1 MNHCEPFKGLL
12 VGLLDGELT
21 LDETRRINDHLTRCA
36 ACRAEYEQLRETTGK
51 LSAIS
56 FREPDDVV
64 LAQVWKSPFSRLA
77 RNTSLVLIIGGYAGL
92 LGYGLFQ
99 FLTCGTKELPAKMG
113 LAAII
118 LGFLILLVQLIRERV
133 RTYQTDPY
141 KEIER

>member
-1 MNHCEPFKGLL
+1 MNNCEPFKGLL

-21 LDETRRINDHLTRCA
+21 PEETRQVNEHLTRCA
-36 ACRAEYEQLRETTGK
+36 ACRTEYEQLRETSGK
-51 LSAIS
+51 LAAIS
-56 FREPDDVV
+56 FQEPADAV

-92 LGYGLFQ
+92 MGYGLFEL
-99 FLTCGTKELPAKMG
+99 LTSGTKELPAKMG
-113 LAAII
+113 LAAIV

-133 RTYQTDPY
+133 RTYKTDPY

>member
-1 MNHCEPFKGLL
+1 MNNCEPFKGLL

-21 LDETRRINDHLTRCA
+21 PDETRQINDHLTRCA

-51 LSAIS
+51 LAAIS
-56 FREPDDVV
+56 FQEPDDAV

-92 LGYGLFQ
+92 MGYGLFQ
-99 FLTCGTKELPAKMG
+99 LLTSGTKELPAKMG
-113 LAAII
+113 LAAIV

-133 RTYQTDPY
+133 RTYKTDPY
-141 KEIER
+141 KEIKR

>member
-21 LDETRRINDHLTRCA
+21 PDEIRQINDHLTRCA
-36 ACRAEYEQLRETTGK
+36 ACRVEYEQLRETSGK
-51 LSAIS
+51 LAAIT
-56 FREPDDVV
+56 FREPTDAV
-64 LAQVWKSPFSRLA
+64 LAQVWKSPFSRLV
-77 RNTSLVLIIGGYAGL
+77 RNTSLALIIGGYAGL
-92 LGYGLFQ
+92 LGYGLFE
-99 FLTCGTKELPAKMG
+99 FLTSGTKELPAKMG